1 MILRV
6 SPPLPPVAAAQET
19 EAGPRVGLFFDDGS
33 HVYLE
38 ASDPRAD
45 AFAAIAEELNR

>member
-1 MILRV
+1 
-6 SPPLPPVAAAQET
+6 
-19 EAGPRVGLFFDDGS
+19 VGLFFGDGT

-38 ASDPRAD
+38 ASDPRSD